1 MWTRCLGG
9 FSVMWVTKLMISQ
22 VKKRIF
28 CPKTTKFGPTLAF
41 LVIFGQALPAH
52 LVPCWLVVVARGLY
66 LARHLFTLY
75 ISWINKFG
83 CIADTATQKKTICFY
98 TLHASRNFFS
108 APHKYLSAHFWF
120 LHCFTRPSAHH
131 LAYSFIH
138 FQYLLFQLLPVF
150 RASTLKEN
158 RSAHRYQVLS
168 TWTSLN
174 GSKSSTII
182 SPLNNHVAPLHSW
195 C

>member
-1 MWTRCLGG
+1 MRSLGG
-9 FSVMWVTKLMISQ
+9 EMSWPES
-22 VKKRIF
+22 
-28 CPKTTKFGPTLAF
+28 KT
-41 LVIFGQALPAH
+41 
-52 LVPCWLVVVARGLY
+52 C
-66 LARHLFTLY
+66 
-75 ISWINKFG
+75 S
-83 CIADTATQKKTICFY
+83 
-98 TLHASRNFFS
+98 FS
-108 APHKYLSAHFWF
+108 APLDAVLEDIVRPHCCDKEGHQYGMSVFKVADSAESPTWLWGWSLVLTKNLPAPQKYLSAHFLF

-138 FQYLLFQLLPVF
+138 FQYLLFQLLPLF

-174 GSKSSTII
+174 GSKSSTIT
-182 SPLNNHVAPLHSW
+182 SPLINHVVPLHSW